1 MRPQPLRDRIVA
13 VLRLQPMTFD
23 QLARALSAS
32 HSGIEHAVQELHQEQ
47 RVLPCSKRRVAYR
60 PRIVWGVA

>member
-32 HSGIEHAVQELHQEQ
+32 HSGVEHAVQELRQEQ
-47 RVLPCSKRRVAYR
+47 RVVPCSKRRMTYR